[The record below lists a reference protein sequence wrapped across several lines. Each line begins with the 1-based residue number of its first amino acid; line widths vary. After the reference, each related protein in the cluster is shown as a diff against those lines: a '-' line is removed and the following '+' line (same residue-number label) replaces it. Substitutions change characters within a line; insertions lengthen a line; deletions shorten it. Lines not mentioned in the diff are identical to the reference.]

1 MNVRPVAV
9 RMQEWVFALSRQCT
23 PTGDSGSRNLEG
35 TEDVLYFAA
44 YSET

>member
-1 MNVRPVAV
+1 MNVRPVAA
-9 RMQEWVFALSRQCT
+9 RMQERAFALSGQCT